1 MKELLRKTLA
11 LGWGVLAITR
21 EAAEKMVDELVKKGE
36 VEQEEA
42 KDLVNDLLERGKKM
56 REEVQKII
64 REEMARALRE
74 LGLPSRDDFL
84 RLEEKLDRLL
94 QGKKEE

>member
-1 MKELLRKTLA
+1 MKELLRRTLA
-11 LGWGVLAITR
+11 LGWGVIAITR
-21 EAAEKMVDELVKKGE
+21 ETAEKMVDELVKKGE
-36 VEQEEA
+36 VGQEEA
-42 KDLVNDLLERGKKM
+42 KDLVNELLERGKKA

-74 LGLPSRDDFL
+74 LSLPSRDDLL

-94 QGKKEE
+94 QYKKEE